1 MLKARS
7 SCYGSNI
14 YFSKCVLFTL
24 RLSVKSFSFFKKRN
38 SFHKEDVLANSV
50 KFSWKPYISGNMH
63 IVLTT
68 KNQVDGREQW
78 LRRPR
83 KQQRNPM
90 YIQSPTSFSSFKNK
104 RQFPI
109 LHSSELV

>member
-24 RLSVKSFSFFKKRN
+24 RLSVKSFSFLKKRN

-50 KFSWKPYISGNMH
+50 KFSWKPFNSGNMH

-68 KNQVDGREQW
+68 KNRVDGREIQW

-83 KQQRNPM
+83 KLKQ
-90 YIQSPTSFSSFKNK
+90 TTT
-104 RQFPI
+104 
-109 LHSSELV
+109 

>member
-1 MLKARS
+1 MDRTFIVQS
-7 SCYGSNI
+7 
-14 YFSKCVLFTL
+14 VLFTL
-24 RLSVKSFSFFKKRN
+24 LLSFKSFSFFKKRN

-50 KFSWKPYISGNMH
+50 KFSWKPFISGNMH

-83 KQQRNPM
+83 KPRKQQRNPT
-90 YIQSPTSFSSFKNK
+90 YIQSPTCFSSFKNK